1 MSIVEN
7 KGANHRYEVDIIRG
21 FTIASVVGM
30 HTVATITYVDTN
42 AYGSFIQ
49 YLVLLILRY
58 NRQTFIFI
66 TAFVLVYVYNKPGL
80 KFLTFLRKRA
90 LTIIIPYVLWSILY
104 VFLYTPNAT
113 VGTYLFD
120 IFTGSAYYQLYYIIL
135 AIQLYLILP
144 YFIKILNKL
153 KDKTVISMIIIFIL
167 QFLVMF
173 YDYYIMNLQNLTKSN
188 SIINTILTYQDRF
201 IFMYFAYIFLG
212 GFAAIHIHTFEK
224 KIKENKLSV
233 FLFFAF
239 SLIALIVSYII
250 EVKIFNLSVYFS
262 SAFMQPLVITYSL
275 SVILLLFYISMN
287 FIKKAKKKHEIKILN
302 FILILSEAS
311 FGLYLIHPII
321 LNIVNYILSTYSVFP
336 NTFLPVLIGWI
347 ATLGISLSIVIL
359 FLKTPYLR
367 VLIGKYDKKT
377 KLLNT

>member
-1 MSIVEN
+1 MKIIEDKAV
-7 KGANHRYEVDIIRG
+7 NHRYEVDIIRG
-21 FTIASVVGM
+21 FTIASVIGM

-49 YLVLLILRY
+49 YLIVLLLRY

-80 KFLTFLRKRA
+80 KFLNFLRKRA
-90 LTIIIPYVLWSILY
+90 LTIIIPYILWSILY

-113 VGTYLFD
+113 IGTYLFD
-120 IFTGSAYYQLYYIIL
+120 IFTGSAYYQLYYIML

-153 KDKTVISMIIIFIL
+153 KDKTLISMIIIFIL
-167 QFLVMF
+167 QFVVMF
-173 YDYYIMNLQNLTKSN
+173 YDYYIMNLSNLTKQN
-188 SIINTILTYQDRF
+188 TIVNTILTYQDRF

-212 GFAAIHIHTFEK
+212 GFAAIHINTFEK
-224 KIKENKLSV
+224 KINEKKLGV
-233 FLFFAF
+233 ILFFIL
-239 SLIALIVSYII
+239 SLISLIISYII
-250 EVKIFNLSVYFS
+250 EVKVFNLSIFYA
-262 SAFMQPLVITYSL
+262 SAFMQPLVITYSI
-275 SVILLLFYISMN
+275 SIILMLFYLSIN
-287 FIKKAKKKHEIKILN
+287 FIKKTKKKHEIKILN

-321 LNIVNYILSTYSVFP
+321 LNIVNYILSTYLILP

-347 ATLGISLSIVIL
+347 ATLGISLGIVVL

-367 VLIGKYDKKT
+367 VLIGKYNKKT